1 MEDVSELLLLRILPS
16 LALLGLLSF
25 IFHICRTILLRSYT
39 VKRKL
44 HMQGIKGPSPVFL
57 YGNLVE
63 MQQLQLKARKHVSPS
78 HAQIVAQDYNSIVF
92 PYFDHWRK
100 EYGPIYTYSTGF
112 KQHLYITDPELV
124 KTMSLCNTLDLGKPP
139 YVTKRFAP
147 MFGNGIMRSNGHF
160 WALQRKIVAP
170 EFFMAKVKTMVGL
183 MVDSTQPL
191 LREWEERI
199 EIQGGLQAE
208 ITVDDDLKGLSANVI
223 AKACFGSSYFKGNEI
238 FSKLRTLHKALAHR
252 STPFG
257 FTCFRKNY
265 KEINRLEREIESLI
279 WDTVQERQKQGSM
292 KKDLMQ
298 LILEEAVNN
307 SNGGKLSPRKF
318 LVDNCKSL
326 YFAGH
331 DTTAISASWCL
342 VLLALHPEWQS
353 RIREEITQI
362 CNEGSVDANSLPNFK
377 MVTMVIQ
384 EAMRL
389 FPPAGFVVREALEEV
404 QIGNITIPKGVCIW
418 TLISTL
424 HRDPTMWGPDANE
437 FRPERFADGVS
448 KACKFPQAYIPF
460 GLGTRLCV
468 GRNFAMVELK
478 IVISSIVSKFK
489 FSLSPN
495 YVHSPVFRMLVEP
508 QHGLQLLIQKA

>member
-1 MEDVSELLLLRILPS
+1 MNH
-16 LALLGLLSF
+16 F
-25 IFHICRTILLRSYT
+25 
-39 VKRKL
+39 
-44 HMQGIKGPSPVFL
+44 
-57 YGNLVE
+57 
-63 MQQLQLKARKHVSPS
+63 
-78 HAQIVAQDYNSIVF
+78 
-92 PYFDHWRK
+92 
-100 EYGPIYTYSTGF
+100 
-112 KQHLYITDPELV
+112 
-124 KTMSLCNTLDLGKPP
+124 NTLDLGKPH

-170 EFFMAKVKTMVGL
+170 EFFMVKVKSMVGL

-191 LREWEERI
+191 LREWEQRI

-238 FSKLRTLHKALAHR
+238 FCKLRTLHKALTQKA
-252 STPFG
+252 TPFG
-257 FTCFRKNY
+257 FTSFRKNY
-265 KEINRLEREIESLI
+265 KEISRLEREIESLI
-279 WDTVQERQKQGSM
+279 WETVKERQKQSSI

-307 SNGGKLSPRKF
+307 TIAGKLSPKKF

-331 DTTAISASWCL
+331 DTTAISATWCL
-342 VLLALHPEWQS
+342 MLLALHPEWQS
-353 RIREEITQI
+353 KIRAEVTQI
-362 CNEGSVDANSLPNFK
+362 CNGGSVHANSLSNLK
-377 MVTMVIQ
+377 TVTMVIQ

-389 FPPAGFVVREALEEV
+389 FPPSGFVLREALEEV
-404 QIGNITIPKGVCIW
+404 QIGNITIPKGVCTW

-424 HRDPTMWGPDANE
+424 HRDPTIWGPDANK

-478 IVISSIVSKFK
+478 IIISSIVSKFR

-508 QHGLQLLIQKA
+508 EHGLQLLIQKV